1 MSISYIHL
9 GGKINT
15 QYRLQSSENIPC
27 LAQWEKKDGL
37 HELVVPANALWDVG
51 FCDTDCL

>member
-1 MSISYIHL
+1 MNISYIHL